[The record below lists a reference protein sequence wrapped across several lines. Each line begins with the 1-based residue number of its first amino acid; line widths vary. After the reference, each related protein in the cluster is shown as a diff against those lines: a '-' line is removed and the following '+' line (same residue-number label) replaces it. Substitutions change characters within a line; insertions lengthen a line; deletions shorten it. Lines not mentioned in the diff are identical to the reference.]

1 MRPQISI
8 VASLYQ
14 SARFLNEFHHRISRT
29 AEAITPHYEIIFVD
43 DGSPDDSQALARRIV
58 AQDPKTRLVVLS
70 RNFGHFR
77 ATVTG
82 IAQAKGDLVY
92 MTNCDLEEP
101 PETLTAFYQLMMT
114 DSAQPDLV
122 YGWQKKRTARLL
134 DRVTGYF
141 FYRLLNAASGL
152 KTPQNQTFSTL
163 MKRGYVDAFLGY
175 ANEEH
180 VLLAGI
186 IQLTGFT
193 QRGLGIDK
201 TYKGSTAYNL
211 RRKIAVMVDAVTSF
225 SSKPLMAVS
234 LMGLAMAIPA
244 FGIVCYVVVRKM
256 FFAQYMAGW
265 TSLIASIW
273 FVGGMCIAS
282 VGIVGIYVGKIFIQV
297 KQRPNVIIKEILNP
311 SPLQRTGT

>member
-1 MRPQISI
+1 MRPQISV

-14 SARFLNEFHHRISRT
+14 SAKFLNEFHHRISQT
-29 AEAITPHYEIIFVD
+29 LLEITPNYEIIFVD
-43 DGSPDDSQALARRIV
+43 DGSPDHSQTVARQIV
-58 AQDPKTRLVVLS
+58 AQDPHTRLIVLS

-77 ATVTG
+77 ATLTG
-82 IAQAKGDLVY
+82 IAEAQGEMVY

-101 PETLTAFYQLMMT
+101 PETLSAYHHLMVT
-114 DSAQPDLV
+114 DAAHPDVV
-122 YGWQKKRTARLL
+122 YGWQKRRTSRWL
-134 DRVTGYF
+134 DRLTGYL

-152 KTPQNQTFSTL
+152 KTPQNQVFSTL
-163 MKRGYVDAFLGY
+163 MKRGYVEALLSY

-186 IQLTGFT
+186 MQLAGFT
-193 QRGLGIDK
+193 QLGMGIDK
-201 TYKGSTAYNL
+201 AYKGSTAYNL
-211 RRKIAVMVDAVTSF
+211 RRKIAVVVDAVTSF

-234 LMGLAMAIPA
+234 VMGLAMALPA
-244 FGIVCYVVVRKM
+244 FGIVCYVIVRKM
-256 FFAQYMAGW
+256 FFAEYMAGW

-297 KQRPNVIIKEILNP
+297 KQRPNVIIKEILNR
-311 SPLQRTGT
+311 SPLQRAGT